1 MGPANSCKKAFIRSL
16 ETPNI
21 PMPADKFLHRSE
33 GFTSSSG
40 VLGDVENALGV
51 LAIWVASIF
60 ISGSLPADL

>member
-21 PMPADKFLHRSE
+21 PMPADKFLHLIE

-51 LAIWVASIF
+51 LAIWVAVNF
-60 ISGSLPADL
+60 ISGTFAS